1 MNFNEYQIAA
11 HKTAAYSHNFYPF
24 AGLMEEAGEYAKPF
38 IKRDLRG
45 DDKTIEIVDIIA
57 EAGDVLWMLSES
69 LHQQGISLED
79 VAIYNINKLADRA
92 KRGVIAGDG
101 DHR

>member
-11 HKTAAYSHNFYPF
+11 HKTAAYNHNFYPF
-24 AGLMEEAGEYAKPF
+24 AGLMEEAGEFAKPF

-45 DDKTIEIVDIIA
+45 DDKVINHADVMA

-69 LHQQGISLED
+69 LDQLGIKLED
-79 VAIYNINKLADRA
+79 VALYNIKKLSDRA
-92 KRGVIAGDG
+92 ERGVIAGDG
-101 DHR
+101 DNR